1 MTELERSLRQVA
13 LDLESLDRRFAVV
26 GGLAVSIRAEPRL
39 TRDVDVALSVV
50 DDADAERVISA
61 LRGRGYEVLAI
72 VEQEAAGRLSTVR
85 LVRRGDEAGLVT
97 DLLFA
102 SSGVEPEI
110 VEAADDVEVL
120 PGLVLP
126 VATIGHLIVMKLL
139 ARDDRRRP
147 NDADDL
153 RSLAAEATP
162 ADWEQALQAAR
173 LIHERGFDRE
183 RDLVE
188 LVDELRRDGAW

>member
-1 MTELERSLRQVA
+1 LR
-13 LDLESLDRRFAVV
+13 DLESLDRRFVVV
-26 GGLAVSIRAEPRL
+26 GDLAVSIRAEARL
-39 TRDVDVALSVV
+39 TRDVDVARSVV
-50 DDADAERVISA
+50 DDADADRVISA
-61 LRGRGYEVLAI
+61 LRGRGYEAGAI
-72 VEQEAAGRLSTVR
+72 AAQEAAGRLSTVR
-85 LVRRGDEAGLVT
+85 LVRLGDEAGLVT

-139 ARDDRRRP
+139 VRDDRRRP

-162 ADWEQALQAAR
+162 ALLGTSAAS
-173 LIHERGFDRE
+173 
-183 RDLVE
+183 
-188 LVDELRRDGAW
+188 GATRPRAGLWP

>member
-1 MTELERSLRQVA
+1 M
-13 LDLESLDRRFAVV
+13 
-26 GGLAVSIRAEPRL
+26 
-39 TRDVDVALSVV
+39 
-50 DDADAERVISA
+50 
-61 LRGRGYEVLAI
+61 
-72 VEQEAAGRLSTVR
+72 
-85 LVRRGDEAGLVT
+85 T

-126 VATIGHLIVMKLL
+126 VATIGLLIVMKLL

-153 RSLAAEATP
+153 RAPATEATP
-162 ADWEQALQAAR
+162 ADWEQALQAAQ
-173 LIHERGFDRE
+173 LVHEQGFGHE

>member
-1 MTELERSLRQVA
+1 M
-13 LDLESLDRRFAVV
+13 
-26 GGLAVSIRAEPRL
+26 IC
-39 TRDVDVALSVV
+39 
-50 DDADAERVISA
+50 
-61 LRGRGYEVLAI
+61 
-72 VEQEAAGRLSTVR
+72 RLSAVR
-85 LVRRGDEAGLVT
+85 LIRRGDEAGLVT

-126 VATIGHLIVMKLL
+126 VATIGLLIAMKLL

-147 NDADDL
+147 NDAVDL
-153 RSLAAEATP
+153 RALATEATP
-162 ADWEQALQAAR
+162 ADWEQAMQAAQ
-173 LIHERGFDRE
+173 LVHEQGFGYE

-188 LVDELRRDGAW
+188 LVNELRRDGAW